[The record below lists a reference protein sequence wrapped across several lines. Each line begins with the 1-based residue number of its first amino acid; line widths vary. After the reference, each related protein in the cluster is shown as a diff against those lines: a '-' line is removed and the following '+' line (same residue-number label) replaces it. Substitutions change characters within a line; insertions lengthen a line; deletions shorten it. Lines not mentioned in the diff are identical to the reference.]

1 MILSQRHLCVD
12 TTVQHCSPHSPSC
25 SFHKSVSAV
34 SFLRRCIATLPSLPL
49 THFAHSENP
58 PTLGD
63 QGMGKIRDR
72 KRQCD
77 SLFPQL
83 FSASIRPRTLL
94 FLQTIRAARTEV
106 SPLNSANASADSG
119 KSIFLMPAKT
129 ESKEIQKPTLFRR
142 HPSRSSLKL
151 VGDFVLSPPLFS
163 TASPSAQR
171 RGGGGGG
178 GGGGGDSE
186 KSNESR
192 QSTATPSSSSS
203 PTPSPPTFSPPSSL
217 SSSASCP
224 LAHLSIWPSSA
235 SFFPLSLLSP
245 AKTEKPRGKGGSGH

>member
-34 SFLRRCIATLPSLPL
+34 SFPRRCIATLPSLPL

-83 FSASIRPRTLL
+83 FSASIRPRTSCS

-106 SPLNSANASADSG
+106 SFLQFRQRLGRQQEKHLFDARKNRVEGDTETHTFPTAPFSLVAQAS
-119 KSIFLMPAKT
+119 
-129 ESKEIQKPTLFRR
+129 RR
-142 HPSRSSLKL
+142 FRSS
-151 VGDFVLSPPLFS
+151 PLFS
-163 TASPSAQR
+163 PRLRFRPSEEEEEEEEVTAKNPMNLVSRPRLLPPPPRPLLHR
-171 RGGGGGG
+171 RLLVLH
-178 GGGGGDSE
+178 
-186 KSNESR
+186 
-192 QSTATPSSSSS
+192 
-203 PTPSPPTFSPPSSL
+203 PSPFLFGLLPPRTLVNLAFLRILFPPFSSL
-217 SSSASCP
+217 
-224 LAHLSIWPSSA
+224 
-235 SFFPLSLLSP
+235 
-245 AKTEKPRGKGGSGH
+245 PRED